1 VTTPAAMTS
10 VRSNFIVGDGLGE
23 ATDHLDRDIP
33 APAFAG
39 QIEIAGETFISVSN
53 TRGLRL

>member
-1 VTTPAAMTS
+1 MTS

-53 TRGLRL
+53 TRGLGL